1 MITDKPESS
10 EVPRVILVDDDRGIL
25 EVVRILLSSAGI
37 EVHSFNRARDAVRA
51 LDSVRPHLLITDN
64 RMPGMTGVEL
74 VGELQRNHSHV
85 PVVLMTA
92 QASDDFSGVIG
103 LYKTVKKPFD
113 NDDLIN
119 TVADAVR
126 HGMKAQIAI

>member
-1 MITDKPESS
+1 MITDKPEYS
-10 EVPRVILVDDDRGIL
+10 ETPRVILVDDDRGVL
-25 EVVRILLSSAGI
+25 EVVRILLRSVGI
-37 EVHSFNRARDAVRA
+37 DVHSFNRARDAVGA
-51 LDSVRPHLLITDN
+51 LDSVRPHLVITDN

-74 VGELQRNHSHV
+74 IAELQRNHSHV

-92 QASDDFSGVIG
+92 QASDDFSEVIG
-103 LYKTVKKPFD
+103 LYRTVKKPFD